1 MEAAYA
7 AFTNF
12 GIFPGDFE
20 QRPERE
26 KLLMAAMMERLA
38 KSLKK

>member
-1 MEAAYA
+1 MAYF

-20 QRPERE
+20 ERPERE
-26 KLLMAAMMERLA
+26 KLLMAAMMDRMARKIA
-38 KSLKK
+38 K